1 MEIMPTI
8 DLVDCALSRGNLASD
23 GGSRD
28 NRKVGIRAGRPRWY
42 ADSLSCIC
50 SAHLDAWRSITLL
63 PARKEQAVS
72 VTADLDHERD
82 HVRSGAQ
89 DEADLGDFTRSII
102 ELDRAGAIK
111 AFRLETSL

>member
-1 MEIMPTI
+1 MVRR
-8 DLVDCALSRGNLASD
+8 LVELHMQ
-23 GGSRD
+23 
-28 NRKVGIRAGRPRWY
+28 RAPRR
-42 ADSLSCIC
+42 A
-50 SAHLDAWRSITLL
+50 AVITLL

-89 DEADLGDFTRSII
+89 DEADLGDFTRSIV